1 MHVVVKAL
9 HQNSFRALVNLLL
22 KFSAFVAGGAA
33 RAGVDTDRGA
43 RGERAAVGAPRA
55 ACGGAVPR
63 VPARQPAH

>member
-1 MHVVVKAL
+1 MHVVLNVL
-9 HQNSFRALVNLLL
+9 HQNAFQALVNVLL

-55 ACGGAVPR
+55 ARGGAVPR
-63 VPARQPAH
+63 LPARQPAH